1 MALTQDRDLS
11 FYAPGELIDFPTD
24 ANVLIFKGGF
34 VGRNRATGYARPL
47 AIGDDFLGLAYQQAD
62 NTFDGN
68 GPGTALVRLHR
79 HIDIVHTLSGVLL
92 ADVGKE
98 VFASADDTLTLAPTG
113 NSRIGRIVAVEA
125 TNLARVRIQPQSTAP
140 GISESMGVT
149 TLADSNATLTL
160 DHVGRTLL
168 MSNAAARTLT
178 LPAVAQVRAGG
189 WIRVVKTSS
198 AAAAITLDG
207 NGAETIDG
215 AATFAGVDA
224 IYDTVLLVCTGTEWV
239 ILSRDIA

>member
-1 MALTQDRDLS
+1 MALTQDRDVS
-11 FYAPGELIDFPTD
+11 FYATDELIDFPVD
-24 ANVLIFKGGF
+24 ANALIFKGSF

-47 AIGDDFLGLAYQQAD
+47 AIGDDFLGVAYQQAD

-68 GPGTALVRLHR
+68 GPGTTLVRLHR
-79 HIDIVHTLSGVLL
+79 HIDIVHPLSGVAL

-98 VFASADDTLTLAPTG
+98 VFANADDTLTLIPAS
-113 NSRIGRIVAVEA
+113 NSRIGRIVAVEG
-125 TNLARVRIQPQSTAP
+125 TNLARVRIQPQSAAP
-140 GISESMGVT
+140 GITESMSVI
-149 TLADSNATLTL
+149 TLADASATLTL

-168 MSNAAARTLT
+168 LGNTGARTLT

-189 WIRVVKTSS
+189 WIRIVKTSS